1 MIKMHFESE
10 DQIINKLKE
19 LLAKDP
25 ELLNKPIN
33 LTKDT
38 LLHYTA
44 YHKKAKLTNFLL
56 ERGAN
61 KNAENTFKLKPR
73 DVVVADPTGQDK
85 EVVEGLVKLL
95 S

>member
-1 MIKMHFESE
+1 MHFENE
-10 DQIINKLKE
+10 DQIISKLKE
-19 LLAKDP
+19 LLEKDP
-25 ELLNKPIN
+25 DILSKPIN

-44 YHKKAKLTNFLL
+44 YHKKAKLTYFLL

-61 KNAENTFKLKPR
+61 KNAENAFNLKPR
-73 DVVVADPTGQDK
+73 DVVTPDPDGQDK
-85 EVVEGLVKLL
+85 EAVDGLLKAL